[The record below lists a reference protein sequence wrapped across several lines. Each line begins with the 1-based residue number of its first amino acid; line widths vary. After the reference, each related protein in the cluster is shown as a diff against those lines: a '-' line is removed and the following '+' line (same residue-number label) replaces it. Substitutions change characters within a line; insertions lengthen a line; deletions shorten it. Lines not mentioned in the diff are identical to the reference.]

1 MVFCFMFYYI
11 KGIIE
16 EIQDNLII
24 IENNDIGYKIYF
36 YNPSIFY
43 LKQKIKIFTYFDAKE
58 EKHNLYGFLKKEMLN
73 FFQKLIAIPGIGPKS
88 AIVISNS
95 EFFTKTQKAIQKND
109 IDYLIKFP
117 GIGKKTAQQIIF
129 HLQEK
134 LSINTK
140 NNIILNQKQKDIQK
154 ALRNLGF
161 DSKQIQTVLHKL
173 DSKSNLEIMLKEA
186 LKLLVK

>member
-1 MVFCFMFYYI
+1 MFYYI
-11 KGIIE
+11 KGIVA

-36 YNPSIFY
+36 YNTSVLS

-58 EKHNLYGFLKKEMLN
+58 EQHNLYGFLKKEMLN
-73 FFQKLIAIPGIGPKS
+73 FFQKLITIPGIGPKS
-88 AIVISNS
+88 AIIISNS
-95 EFFTKTQKAIQKND
+95 EFFTETQKAIQQND

-129 HLQEK
+129 HLKEK

-161 DSKQIQTVLHKL
+161 ASKQIQTVLTKL
-173 DSKSNLEIMLKEA
+173 DSTSNLEIMLKEA